1 MPFRLRDPLVW
12 SSASQLGKTVLAA
25 VLAWLLAVHVLHIAQ
40 PFLAPWAALLT
51 VQATVFGTL
60 KRGLQQAAASIIGVL
75 LAFAAG
81 SAPGVGALSV
91 GLVVLAGLLA
101 GSVRGL
107 RAETT
112 TAAATALVVLAA
124 GYSDDGGMLLS
135 RLADTGVGVA
145 VGLLVNLIVWPPLR
159 DRSAARRIDAI
170 DDHIGDLLVDMARDL
185 RGGRA
190 RGEEWIARTNDL
202 NGELDEAWQGLGQAR
217 ESARLNPRR
226 AVQRRMQAADGLAAI
241 LRRLEQAVA
250 EARSMASTIE
260 LARMPPGD
268 WDARF
273 HGPWVGLLERAGTA
287 IANADVHA
295 LAGVREDLDAV
306 AREL

>member
-1 MPFRLRDPLVW
+1 MVARLRDPTAW
-12 SSASQLGKTVLAA
+12 TSAAQLGKTVLAA
-25 VLAWLLAVHVLHIAQ
+25 ILAWVVAARLLDVAQ

-81 SAPGVGALSV
+81 RALGVGAPSV

-124 GYSDDGGMLLS
+124 GYSGDGGMLFS

-170 DDHIGDLLVDMARDL
+170 DDHIGELLGDMARDL
-185 RGGRA
+185 RRGRA
-190 RGEEWIARTNDL
+190 RGDDWIARTNEL
-202 NGELDEAWQGLGQAR
+202 NGELDE
-217 ESARLNPRR
+217 
-226 AVQRRMQAADGLAAI
+226 
-241 LRRLEQAVA
+241 
-250 EARSMASTIE
+250 
-260 LARMPPGD
+260 
-268 WDARF
+268 
-273 HGPWVGLLERAGTA
+273 
-287 IANADVHA
+287 
-295 LAGVREDLDAV
+295 
-306 AREL
+306 